1 MCVCVCVYVRINAW
15 IAQCGMWNASLDG
28 GVCVYVGVYVCGC
41 VGVWVFDLGSA
52 PASATMR
59 EMCVF
64 RFAAEPGGP

>member
-1 MCVCVCVYVRINAW
+1 MAATVKPVDWPVDW
-15 IAQCGMWNASLDG
+15 GL
-28 GVCVYVGVYVCGC
+28 
-41 VGVWVFDLGSA
+41 DLGSA